1 MMSVKKWISAAL
13 LASAATV
20 GAAGAAHAEGE
31 TSGNIA
37 LTSNYVWRGQTQ
49 SDSEFAV
56 QGGFD
61 YVAPM
66 FYAGAWASTVDD
78 FGIDASSELDLYAG
92 FTPSLGPVTFDIGT
106 IMYFYPNTDVDSDFI
121 ELKVGASYSPIEPLS
136 LRVAAYSSNDYLATG
151 GDSLFLEFAAG
162 YTITEAFSVSGGFG
176 NFDQDTLGNYETWN
190 LGGTFSFHG
199 FDFDLRYHDTDGLGL
214 DEEFSFTIKRAL

>member
-1 MMSVKKWISAAL
+1 MKQMFGLAL
-13 LASAATV
+13 LASAATM
-20 GAAGAAHAEGE
+20 GMAGAAHAEGE
-31 TSGNIA
+31 FSGNVA

-61 YVAPM
+61 YIDSL
-66 FYAGAWASTVDD
+66 FYVGTWASTVDD

-92 FTPSLGPVTFDIGT
+92 FTPTLGPITFDIGT
-106 IMYFYPNTDVDSDFI
+106 IMYFYPNTNVDSDFI
-121 ELKVGASYSPIEPLS
+121 ELKVGAGFNPIEPLALKVS
-136 LRVAAYSSNDYLATG
+136 AYASNDYLATG
-151 GDSLFLEFAAG
+151 GDSLFLEATVG
-162 YTITEAFSVSGGFG
+162 YTITDAFSVSGGYG
-176 NFDQDTLGNYETWN
+176 NFDQDTLGHYDTWN
-190 LGGTFSFHG
+190 IGGTFSYAG